1 MTSSLEEKDDSKKQ
15 YFTVGGLLGFQAVR
29 WSRGGLF
36 AFRGLVCLLLLGGV
50 GFLYLGF
57 S

>member
-15 YFTVGGLLGFQAVR
+15 CFTVGGLLGFQAVR

-50 GFLYLGF
+50 GFLCLGF